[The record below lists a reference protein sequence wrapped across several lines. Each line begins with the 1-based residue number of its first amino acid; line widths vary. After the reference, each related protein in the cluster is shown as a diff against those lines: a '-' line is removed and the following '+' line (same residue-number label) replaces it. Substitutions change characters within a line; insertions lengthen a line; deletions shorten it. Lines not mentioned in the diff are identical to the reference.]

1 MGGVGSLNIAAWAV
15 GAGFCV
21 NRMAWPSKGST
32 VFFGHS
38 RPTNN
43 AAELAAL
50 HAALQALSFPS
61 CTQVSHLHVFGD
73 SDLVLHFLRREA
85 VAKRPHLA
93 RVV

>member
-1 MGGVGSLNIAAWAV
+1 MLTGWPGRRRGVH
-15 GAGFCV
+15 
-21 NRMAWPSKGST
+21 
-32 VFFGHS
+32 FFGHS

-50 HAALQALSFPS
+50 HAALQALSCPGR
-61 CTQVSHLHVFGD
+61 THVSHLHVFGD
-73 SDLVLHFLRREA
+73 SDLVLRFLRREA